1 MAALSSGF
9 GSLLAE
15 AGFEPLL
22 HDDPA
27 DIAPVQHD
35 QGCACSACHD
45 APSGLRGPS
54 YRSGADNPLGKAR
67 FDPDAA
73 AEQLTRT
80 DRAWR
85 QEDGVARIT
94 YGYLAQDALRPDD
107 DMSYRAFSA
116 AEIAAIERAIRLI
129 EDVAGVDF
137 VRVFGPAGS
146 AVIGDGDAQMT
157 LDAVVDSN
165 GGRARTSFV
174 GSTLRGAEVSIGERG
189 LEDEGSYAFRT
200 ALHEIAHGIGLSHP
214 GDYNGPGATDY
225 ANQAEY
231 FEDSA
236 QYTVM
241 SYWSER
247 ETGADFGWNNSG
259 NLMLHDIIALQSLY
273 GANTQTRAGN
283 DTYGF
288 GAGDEAWRLD
298 HQGDALIGAIW
309 DAGGWDVLDLSGYAG
324 AQEVSLVAEAFSSTG
339 GLTWNL
345 AIARGVVIEEA
356 RLGAGDDRVTG
367 NDADNVLDGG
377 AGDDVLIGGGGADL
391 ITGGAGD
398 DLIVLGEWEPG
409 MA

>member
-259 NLMLHDIIALQSLY
+259 NLAPRPSGRRPHRRDLGRGRMGRARPVGLR
-273 GANTQTRAGN
+273 GRAG
-283 DTYGF
+283 GEPR
-288 GAGDEAWRLD
+288 G
-298 HQGDALIGAIW
+298 
-309 DAGGWDVLDLSGYAG
+309 
-324 AQEVSLVAEAFSSTG
+324 G
-339 GLTWNL
+339 GLL
-345 AIARGVVIEEA
+345 QHGRADLEPRHRAR
-356 RLGAGDDRVTG
+356 RRHR
-367 NDADNVLDGG
+367 GG
-377 AGDDVLIGGGGADL
+377 APRRGRRSRDRERRGQRPRRRGGR
-391 ITGGAGD
+391 
-398 DLIVLGEWEPG
+398 
-409 MA
+409 